1 MKLYD
6 LIKKYGTGKG
16 ESTMWESVKY
26 MSEIVEKMK
35 ETNEAEYWKIVKGM
49 YATMVGKHFNEEF
62 AMWQVEQMYFKDKN
76 GGVHKAPYWSEEKI
90 KNIYETHKGK
100 IPSVY
105 NCWDFYV
112 AINMLK
118 ADNYCM
124 LMEWQPNSTDE
135 EIDAKIVQMA
145 INYFNDEDA
154 PHPHTKIWS
163 YFHE

>member
-16 ESTMWESVKY
+16 EATMWESVKF
-26 MSEIVEKMK
+26 MSEIIEKIK

-49 YATMVGKHFNEEF
+49 YATMVGKHYNEEF
-62 AMWQVEQMYFKDKN
+62 GIWQVEQMYYKDKN
-76 GGVHKAPYWSEEKI
+76 GSMHKAPYWTEEKL
-90 KNIYETHKGK
+90 KSIYETHKAK
-100 IPSVY
+100 IPAVY
-105 NCWDFYV
+105 NFWDFYV
-112 AINMLK
+112 AINMTK

-124 LMEWQPNSTDE
+124 LTEWHPNTSDD

-154 PHPHTKIWS
+154 PHPQTKIWS
-163 YFHE
+163 YFNE